1 MEGSSDK
8 GALARGRDF
17 LRSFGMRLTL
27 HRALLYLEYS
37 FVRKAFRSVLTPT
50 LMDFQSSGDV
60 YLDPTLLVAN
70 LSGANKERLQDIA
83 LEYNGL
89 SRVLLDRYHK
99 AKPNYPESW
108 KLKSSFSLFVYL
120 LCRVVRPKITIET
133 GVANGDSSF
142 FVINALLK
150 NSSGTL
156 YSTDI
161 GRNVGALIT
170 DEERQVWHLKMLEA
184 NRIKKSFSV
193 FMESLGELDL
203 FVHDSEHS
211 YSWQLFEL
219 ESAYKH
225 AHVGSYICS
234 DDVDSSYAFIDF
246 ARRHRLRTFALICP
260 SGIFGVVRK

>member
-1 MEGSSDK
+1 
-8 GALARGRDF
+8 
-17 LRSFGMRLTL
+17 MRLTL
-27 HRALLYLEYS
+27 HRTLLHFKYS
-37 FVRKAFRSVLTPT
+37 FVRRAFWSAITPT
-50 LMDFQSSGDV
+50 LTDFQSAGQV
-60 YLDPTLLVAN
+60 TFDPTLLVAN
-70 LSGANKERLQDIA
+70 LSGASKERLQDIA

-89 SRVLLDRYHK
+89 SRVLQDRYHQ

-120 LCRVVRPKITIET
+120 LCRVVKPKTTVET

-170 DEERQVWHLKMLEA
+170 DEERQVWHIKILEA
-184 NRIKKSFSV
+184 NRIKKSFSA

-219 ESAYKH
+219 ETAYKY
-225 AHVGSYICS
+225 AHSGSYICS
-234 DDVDSSYAFIDF
+234 DDADSSYAFIDF
-246 ARRHRLRTFALICP
+246 ARRHRLRTFALVCP